1 MIRKHKFILFLL
13 VGIVLTSCKEENRI
27 LDKNVILEDREWGQN
42 NVLSYDV
49 LIEDSSLTYDLSLN
63 IRNSL
68 DYPYSNMFFLY
79 SISDENENL
88 ILANQKE
95 LVLFDKMGKPLG
107 SGESF
112 LGIHYGDLYYSS
124 NSFEKFKFP
133 HQGSYTIKVVQNMRN
148 EPILDGVMA
157 VGIKVEK

>member
-1 MIRKHKFILFLL
+1 MIRNHKFILFLL

-27 LDKNVILEDREWGQN
+27 IDKNVILEDREWGQN

-79 SISDENENL
+79 FWIN
-88 ILANQKE
+88 
-95 LVLFDKMGKPLG
+95 
-107 SGESF
+107 
-112 LGIHYGDLYYSS
+112 
-124 NSFEKFKFP
+124 FP
-133 HQGSYTIKVVQNMRN
+133 IFHQS
-148 EPILDGVMA
+148 
-157 VGIKVEK
+157 